1 MANWFL
7 IGTAIATLVVFAIDT
22 VQGRRQHLRHK

>member
-7 IGTAIATLVVFAIDT
+7 IGTTIATLVVFAIDT
-22 VQGRRQHLRHK
+22 VQGRRQNLRHK

>member
-7 IGTAIATLVVFAIDT
+7 IGTTIATLVVFAVDA
-22 VQGRRQHLRHK
+22 VQGRRDYLRHK

>member
-7 IGTAIATLVVFAIDT
+7 IGTTIATLVVFAIDT
-22 VQGRRQHLRHK
+22 VQGRRQNLRRK